1 MQLNAIRILSPAS
14 VGPILDRSRI
24 LHTTGIVFRNVDRV
38 SRGAPKTTDDRRQH
52 ESSRNRGMEVRGI
65 IEEMRGMR
73 HVGHGIAIRERDEE
87 RGCIFSSVQDLEKY
101 KIFNEKFKN
110 LMNIN

>member
-1 MQLNAIRILSPAS
+1 
-14 VGPILDRSRI
+14 
-24 LHTTGIVFRNVDRV
+24 
-38 SRGAPKTTDDRRQH
+38 
-52 ESSRNRGMEVRGI
+52 MEVRGI

>member
-1 MQLNAIRILSPAS
+1 
-14 VGPILDRSRI
+14 
-24 LHTTGIVFRNVDRV
+24 
-38 SRGAPKTTDDRRQH
+38 
-52 ESSRNRGMEVRGI
+52 MEVRGI

-87 RGCIFSSVQDLEKY
+87 RGCISSSVQDLKKY